1 MNNEQDYLQE
11 EELTAEQEV
20 EVYDIY
26 EEIEEDS
33 SPFIDSDEELY
44 LLDDEI

>member
-1 MNNEQDYLQE
+1 MEPDEENLN
-11 EELTAEQEV
+11 EELSTDEEV

-33 SPFIDSDEELY
+33 SPFIDSDEDLY
-44 LLDDEI
+44 LLDDEF